1 MPPSASHQRVV
12 TALESLAINFEVM
25 PCDPGLADTEVFCA
39 QYDIPLECSANTI
52 LVVGKRA
59 EKRYVACV
67 LLADSKIDVNKVV
80 RKKMDVRRISFASA
94 EETTELTGMVL
105 GGVTPLPLPE
115 HIPVW
120 VDARVM
126 QAPYIVLGGG
136 DRATKLKISPRLF
149 EQLPNTEIVAGLAVK
164 RNPKPS

>member
-1 MPPSASHQRVV
+1 MSVSESHQRVV
-12 TALESLAINFEVM
+12 DALNALTIDYEVM
-25 PCDPGLADTEVFCA
+25 PCDPDLADTEVFC
-39 QYDIPLECSANTI
+39 QRYDVPLECSANTI
-52 LVVGKRA
+52 LVVGKRG

-80 RKKMDVRRISFASA
+80 RKKLDVRRISFASA
-94 EETTELTGMVL
+94 DETVELTGMVL
-105 GGVTPLPLPE
+105 GGVTPLPMPE

-149 EQLPNTEIVAGLAVK
+149 ELLPNTGVVEGLAVL
-164 RNPKPS
+164 RSSQ